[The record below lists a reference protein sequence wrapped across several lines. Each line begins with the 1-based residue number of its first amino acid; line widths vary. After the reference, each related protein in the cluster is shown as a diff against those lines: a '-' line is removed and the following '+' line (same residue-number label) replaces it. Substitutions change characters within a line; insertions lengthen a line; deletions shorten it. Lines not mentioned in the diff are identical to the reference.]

1 MPSFLLGKNKILV
14 FSYFSM
20 EILTT
25 STSNQSLK
33 IIPRADASSPTLSL
47 YDKST
52 RTTSTVSVVK
62 TSEDDYMVLTG
73 TFSLKEGNQYTF
85 RVKDGSTEIYRGLIF
100 CTDQS
105 DLDKYFAN
113 SGEYVEEDSY
123 DNDFVVI

>member
-1 MPSFLLGKNKILV
+1 
-14 FSYFSM
+14 M

-33 IIPRADASSPTLSL
+33 IVPRSDASSPTLSL
-47 YDKST
+47 TDKST
-52 RTTSTVSVVK
+52 RTTSTVSVSK
-62 TSEDDYMVLTG
+62 TSQGDYMVLTG

-105 DLDKYFAN
+105 NLDKYFAN

-123 DNDFVVI
+123 DNDFVII

>member
-1 MPSFLLGKNKILV
+1 
-14 FSYFSM
+14 M

-25 STSNQSLK
+25 STSNQSLT
-33 IIPRADASSPTLSL
+33 IVPRVDASSPTLSL
-47 YDKST
+47 TDKST
-52 RTTSTVSVVK
+52 RTTSAVSVSK
-62 TSEDDYMVLTG
+62 TSQGDYMVLTG

-105 DLDKYFAN
+105 NLDKYFAN

-123 DNDFVVI
+123 DNDFVII

>member
-1 MPSFLLGKNKILV
+1 
-14 FSYFSM
+14 M

-100 CTDQS
+100 CTDQNN
-105 DLDKYFAN
+105 LDKYFAN

>member
-52 RTTSTVSVVK
+52 RTVVK